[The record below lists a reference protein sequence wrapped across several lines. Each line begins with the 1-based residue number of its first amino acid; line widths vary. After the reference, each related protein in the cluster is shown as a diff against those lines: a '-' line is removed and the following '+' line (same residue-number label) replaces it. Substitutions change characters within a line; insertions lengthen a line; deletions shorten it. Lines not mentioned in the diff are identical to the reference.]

1 MKTLFQL
8 TAAAMMIAGMVACTS
23 KDDSL
28 LENGNAA
35 IGQPELITLDG
46 GSDYIELAN
55 GEQAAWQIVDCP
67 DWMVPV
73 AEQGSVN
80 DVIRIYVESNRRLP
94 LRTGNIT
101 IRYANGKKHVTRAD
115 QNDEQPVIDM
125 RRSYAAGWGF
135 DVRTYND
142 SRGLRDQIFNIQ
154 RVLAFDDDLYRNER
168 AASTY
173 INFYYGDDASD
184 IQDNMQA
191 KLNIDG
197 KFKVFSLDL
206 KASFGMSAL
215 NNSKRIFSWIRD
227 VTCERVVYLN
237 NLDLYDAQEPNPDD
251 PSMTLFTADFAQMR
265 KEVIE
270 SNGSDAAIKG
280 LIDHYGTHFVK
291 YAELGGCYDYYYSST
306 FDNSENSIDVN
317 ATLNFAYQKKFNFT
331 GSANYEDQLKQ
342 MDQETIEK
350 FSVKGGDNVD
360 ITSKVFAGT
369 ITMND
374 TDAWKKSL
382 SEGQEWELITFS
394 LTPISRLFP
403 SDTAGKI
410 DNYLER
416 LYYAEIP
423 VTRSAE

>member
-1 MKTLFQL
+1 MKKLFQL

-101 IRYANGKKHVTRAD
+101 IRYANGKKHVTRAEQD
-115 QNDEQPVIDM
+115 DEQPGIDM

-154 RVLAFDDDLYRNER
+154 RLINYDKNIYRNV
-168 AASTY
+168 ASSASK
-173 INFYYGDDASD
+173 IDFYYGDDIS
-184 IQDNMQA
+184 NMQNDMKA
-191 KLNIDG
+191 KLNVDG
-197 KFKVFSLDL
+197 KFGLFSLDL

-215 NNSKRIFSWIRD
+215 NDSKRIFSWIRD
-227 VTCERVVYLN
+227 ITCERKVYFD
-237 NLDLYDAQEPNPDD
+237 NLDTYDAQTA
-251 PSMTLFTADFAQMR
+251 MLFTSDFARMR
-265 KEVIE
+265 QEVIASE
-270 SNGSDAAIKG
+270 GADSTISR
-280 LIDHYGTHFVK
+280 LINNYGTHYVET
-291 YAELGGCYDYYYSST
+291 AELGGCYDYYYSST
-306 FDNSENSIDVN
+306 YDNSQNNIDVK
-317 ATLNFAYQKKFNFT
+317 ATINFAYSKKFNF
-331 GSANYEDQLKQ
+331 SAGASYEDQLKQ

-350 FSVKGGDNVD
+350 FSVKGGESVK
-360 ITSKVFAGT
+360 ITNKVFAGS
-369 ITMND
+369 ITMAD
-374 TDAWKKSL
+374 TDAWKESL
-382 SEGQEWELITFS
+382 KAGKWELLHFE
-394 LTPISRLFP
+394 LLPIYDLFP
-403 SDTAGKI
+403 DDIAEKI
-410 DNYLER
+410 KSYLDR
-416 LYYAEIP
+416 LYYSEVP